1 LKLIQNMVNY
11 KVNIITGAELFKY
24 ARQFNV
30 KISREDAE
38 KIADYVRGKQLDIFD
53 DQARSKALKDIAKI
67 TSPLTA
73 KEINRVFVLLAK

>member
-1 LKLIQNMVNY
+1 MVNY
-11 KVNIITGAELFKY
+11 KVNIITGVELFKY

-53 DQARSKALKDIAKI
+53 DEARSKALKDIAKI

>member
-1 LKLIQNMVNY
+1 MKLIQNMVNY

-73 KEINRVFVLLAK
+73 KEINQIGKAHV